1 MNFYSFEEN
10 FFREIISCSLN
21 FMNFLIRS
29 FIQLLISLLPS
40 SHHKKGKHKYEDF
53 LLGAT
58 REIKFSVQDFKWKK
72 FQNHTYIS
80 EDSHQKTIFIIQ
92 LMILGVRNCCEDV
105 HTSIRFTFTF
115 SNSKSPGE
123 NFQKC
128 RLFME
133 FT

>member
-1 MNFYSFEEN
+1 ML
-10 FFREIISCSLN
+10 LN
-21 FMNFLIRS
+21 FMNFLIRF

-40 SHHKKGKHKYEDF
+40 SHKKGKHKYEDF
-53 LLGAT
+53 LVGAT

-105 HTSIRFTFTF
+105 HTSIKFTFTF
-115 SNSKSPGE
+115 SNSRVQRRTFKNVVYSW
-123 NFQKC
+123 NSRSTKNSIYV
-128 RLFME
+128 
-133 FT
+133 